1 MLLRGMVDD
10 EIHEQAYA
18 MLFQLSDQFFDLLKR
33 TVGLVD
39 LAVIGDVIAH
49 VNLRRFVACS
59 SCVNH
64 EGACILCVGAYM
76 GRAK

>member
-18 MLFQLSDQFFDLLKR
+18 VFFQLSYQCFDFLKC

-49 VNLRRFVACS
+49 VNLRRLVACP
-59 SCVNH
+59 SCVSH
-64 EGACILCVGAYM
+64 ERVCILCVGAYM
-76 GRAK
+76 VKAK